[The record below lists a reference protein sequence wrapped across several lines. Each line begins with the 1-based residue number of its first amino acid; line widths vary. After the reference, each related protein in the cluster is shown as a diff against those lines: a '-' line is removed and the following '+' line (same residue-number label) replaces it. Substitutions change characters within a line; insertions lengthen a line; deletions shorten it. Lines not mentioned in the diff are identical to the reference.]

1 VNGPFPNYPVFGNQ
15 YPYGRNRRSNRRWG
29 RYGQQNVL
37 VLPPQ
42 EDHSLERATLTNQLN
57 ELLMQRAAL
66 GVRWK
71 ELEEEARR
79 AGAYPGWL
87 RP

>member
-1 VNGPFPNYPVFGNQ
+1 
-15 YPYGRNRRSNRRWG
+15 
-29 RYGQQNVL
+29 VL
-37 VLPPQ
+37 ILPGQ

-57 ELLMQRAAL
+57 ELMMQRAAL

>member
-1 VNGPFPNYPVFGNQ
+1 RGN
-15 YPYGRNRRSNRRWG
+15 RARNRRWG

-37 VLPPQ
+37 ILPGQ

-57 ELLMQRAAL
+57 ELMMQRAAL